1 MSDTPAA
8 YFRTFFSEKSL
19 PVRSWEIVHGHDV
32 HLISSADV
40 IELLTQLPDDSGSRE
55 IRRVIT
61 MIDFAN
67 NTPELYNYLEFL
79 ATAYIRTNFPTT
91 I

>member
-1 MSDTPAA
+1 MTTDTPAA
-8 YFRTFFSEKSL
+8 YFRTFFSEKDL
-19 PVRSWEIVHGHDV
+19 PVQSWEIVHGHNV

-40 IELLTQLPDDSGSRE
+40 IEILTQLPDDAGSRE

-67 NTPELYNYLEFL
+67 NTPELFDYLRFL
-79 ATAYIRTNFPTT
+79 ATHYIPTT
-91 I
+91 V